1 MRLLQRIHVARS
13 MQGRWYVP
21 LTTVLKPID

>member
-1 MRLLQRIHVARS
+1 MRLLQRVHVARS

-21 LTTVLKPID
+21 LTTVLTLID